1 MFTQLQIAP
10 DPVPVASFANKKP
23 VAEDKVEITLT
34 NGRRLN
40 VSATIDGAA
49 LSRLLRV
56 LDRA

>member
-1 MFTQLQIAP
+1 MPLQIASDPAAAGRDGQDRP
-10 DPVPVASFANKKP
+10 DTMEKI
-23 VAEDKVEITLT
+23 EITLT

-40 VSATIDGAA
+40 VSATIDATA